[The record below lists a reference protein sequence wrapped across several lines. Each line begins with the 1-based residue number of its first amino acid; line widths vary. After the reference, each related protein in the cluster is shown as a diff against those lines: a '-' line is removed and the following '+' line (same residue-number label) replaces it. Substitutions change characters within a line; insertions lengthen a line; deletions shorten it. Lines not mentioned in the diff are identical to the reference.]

1 MKKLKWIIDKLFG
14 KKYFIE
20 YVDELESDEVLILG
34 HKIYLK
40 KGKKRK

>member
-1 MKKLKWIIDKLFG
+1 MKKLKWLITKLFG

-20 YVDELESDEVLILG
+20 YVSELEQDEVLVCG

-40 KGKKRK
+40 ER